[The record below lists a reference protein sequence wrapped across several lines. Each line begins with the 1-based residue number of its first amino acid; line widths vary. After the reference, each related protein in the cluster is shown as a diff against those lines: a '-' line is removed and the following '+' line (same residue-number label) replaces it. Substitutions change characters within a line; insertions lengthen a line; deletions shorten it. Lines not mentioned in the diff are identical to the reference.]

1 MTDFLIQRRITKKER
16 EFIEKYKKQNNIPN
30 DNQLL
35 KLAIEELL
43 GVNLADAKN
52 PINTKLPLEYLTAYY
67 FYEYMK
73 KTYKTSPKNQKILD
87 DSFKKWATGFW
98 NIYTI
103 KHNKKLDK
111 ANEMWDHFKTKRKVG
126 RPKNLKKKRGRTAEK
141 EKGYGT

>member
-52 PINTKLPLEYLTAYY
+52 PLNAKLPLEYLTVYY

-103 KHNKKLDK
+103 KHNKKLNK

-126 RPKNLKKKRGRTAEK
+126 RPKQKRVRGRPKDT
-141 EKGYGT
+141 GT